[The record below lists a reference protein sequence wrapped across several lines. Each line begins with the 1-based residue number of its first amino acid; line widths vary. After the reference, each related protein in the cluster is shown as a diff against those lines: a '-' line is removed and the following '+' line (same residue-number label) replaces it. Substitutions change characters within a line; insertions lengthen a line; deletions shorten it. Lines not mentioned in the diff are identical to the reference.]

1 MAFQSDL
8 CMVDNERPVAS
19 DAQLEDNMNSGRNWI
34 LAPLAL
40 CLLLAAGAVEA
51 RDVTSQGR
59 TSISI
64 GGGFSPNVI
73 SIGGSFGYFIADR
86 LMPGIRYFY
95 THQTGDVSDGTEYS
109 VDQHDANLFCRY
121 YVLDE
126 GSVFPFIMGDVGYL
140 QISQEGES
148 VENNSWSMYSIFA
161 GGGGVAF
168 LSPNFAIEAIIGWRE
183 YQKIPDE
190 VFGIESGLEWTLGF
204 GLYF

>member
-1 MAFQSDL
+1 MAFQGRLSMVENVGPAASDL
-8 CMVDNERPVAS
+8 TPEDTMISARIWIVAPV
-19 DAQLEDNMNSGRNWI
+19 
-34 LAPLAL
+34 AL
-40 CLLLAAGAVEA
+40 CLCLATGSVEA

-86 LMPGIRYFY
+86 LMPGVRYFY
-95 THQTGDVSDGTEYS
+95 THQTGDVSDGTEYTL
-109 VDQHDANLFCRY
+109 DQHDANLFCRY

-140 QISQEGES
+140 KISQEGKS
-148 VENNSWSMYSIFA
+148 VQNDSWSMYSVFA

-168 LSPNFAIEAIIGWRE
+168 LSPNFAVEAIIGWRE

-190 VFGIESGLEWTLGF
+190 VLGIESGMEWTIGF